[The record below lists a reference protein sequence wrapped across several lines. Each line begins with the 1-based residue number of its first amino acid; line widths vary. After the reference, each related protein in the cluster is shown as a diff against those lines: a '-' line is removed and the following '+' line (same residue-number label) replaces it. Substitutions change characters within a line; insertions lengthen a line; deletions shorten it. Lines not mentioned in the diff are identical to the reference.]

1 MCGVAGAIDLCGRH
15 EPHRETVEAMT
26 EALTHRGPDEDGYL
40 FAPGMGLGHRR
51 LSIVGIE
58 HGGQPIYNEDRTV
71 AVMFNGE
78 LFEHEELRRSLKAK
92 GHVFKT
98 ATDTEVLVHLYEE
111 QGEDVFAGLNGQFA
125 VILVDFARRTVLLAR
140 DRVGICPLFWAR
152 EGDWLYV
159 GSEPKAILASGD
171 VTPICDRRGLD
182 QIFNFFAI
190 GGRRSVFAGI
200 NAVLPGHYLKIAFR
214 PDRRPAE
221 IVERR
226 YWDFEFPD
234 AGQEENP
241 DDITPLVDQFEAAFH
256 NAVDLRLRADVPVVG
271 YLSGGVDSAYVLATA
286 AKIRGA
292 APPSFTIRVPS
303 GKLDETSDA
312 MGSARHI
319 GTQPTVVTCD
329 GEVIRNAYPGLIRAT
344 DSPVIDTSC
353 AALYSLAAEVHRQG
367 YKVALTG
374 EGADEAFA
382 GYVWFKTRAIEQLFD
397 IGGFRP
403 SRVSNRL
410 LRKLSS
416 PGTRWRDIVRDDA
429 LSGGQHAQTLL
440 YSLVARSRHMYYSR
454 ETKAVLQGYSAYEDL
469 PLDLERMRRWH
480 PLNQSLYLGYKLHLP
495 GLLLN
500 HKGDRIAMANSVE
513 TRYPFL
519 DNGVIAAA
527 ARIHPELKL
536 RGRKQDKFL
545 LRKAAERL
553 LPAEVAWRPKG
564 MFRAPFAESFFEKP
578 PAYVEQLMSA
588 QSLAKTGYFDVKAV
602 RRDYER
608 YVSGQV
614 ASWRVFMSMGLG
626 GVLSTQLWHHINFGG
641 GLCDLDYI
649 ERAPRRARPP
659 AQAPRPFAVA

>member
-1 MCGVAGAIDLCGRH
+1 MCGVAGIIDLCGRR

-26 EALTHRGPDEDGYL
+26 EALVHRGPDEDGYL

-51 LSIVGIE
+51 LSIVGLE
-58 HGGQPIYNEDRTV
+58 HGRQPIFNEDRTV

-78 LFEHEELRRSLKAK
+78 LFDHEAMRQALKAK

-98 ATDTEVLVHLYEE
+98 TTDTEVLVHLYEDH
-111 QGEDVFAGLNGQFA
+111 GEDVFLKLNGQFA
-125 VILVDFARRTVLLAR
+125 AIIVDFKQRLIFLAR
-140 DRVGICPLFWAR
+140 DRAGICPLFWAR

-159 GSEPKAILASGD
+159 ASEPKSILASGD

-190 GGRRSVFAGI
+190 GGRRSMFAGI

-226 YWDFEFPD
+226 YWDFDFPD

-241 DDITPLVDQFEAAFH
+241 EDITPLVDQFEAAFH
-256 NAVDLRLRADVPVVG
+256 NSVDLRLRADVPVVG

-286 AKIRGA
+286 AKIRGTP
-292 APPSFTIRVPS
+292 PPSFTIRVPS
-303 GKLDETSDA
+303 GKLDEVSDA
-312 MGSARHI
+312 MVSARHI
-319 GTQPTVVTCD
+319 GSNPTIVTC
-329 GEVIRNAYPGLIRAT
+329 GPQEIRDAYPALIRAT

-353 AALYSLAAEVHRQG
+353 AALYSLAAEVHRQNF
-367 YKVALTG
+367 KVALTG

-382 GYVWFKTRAIEQLFD
+382 GYVWFKTNEFERMFD
-397 IGGFRP
+397 AGRFRP
-403 SRVSNRL
+403 SHLGNRV
-410 LRKLSS
+410 LRKLTS
-416 PGTRWRDIVRDDA
+416 PATRWSDIVREDQ
-429 LSGGQHAQTLL
+429 LSGGPHAQTLL

-454 ETKAVLQGYSAYEDL
+454 ETKVALEGYSAYEDL

-480 PLNQSLYLGYKLHLP
+480 PLNRSLYLGYKVHLP

-519 DNGVIAAA
+519 DNGVIDAA
-527 ARIHPELKL
+527 ARIHPDLKL

-553 LPAEVAWRPKG
+553 LPQEVAWRPKG
-564 MFRAPFAESFFEKP
+564 MFRAPFAESFFESP
-578 PAYVEQLMSA
+578 PEYVEQLMSA
-588 QSLAKTGYFDVKAV
+588 ESLARAGYFDVNAV
-602 RRDYER
+602 RRDYQR
-608 YVSGQV
+608 YVAGKV
-614 ASWRVFMSMGLG
+614 PSWRVFMSMGLG

-641 GLCDLDYI
+641 GLCDLAYI
-649 ERAPRRARPP
+649 ERGPQRERPP
-659 AQAPRPFAVA
+659 ARTSRPVAVA